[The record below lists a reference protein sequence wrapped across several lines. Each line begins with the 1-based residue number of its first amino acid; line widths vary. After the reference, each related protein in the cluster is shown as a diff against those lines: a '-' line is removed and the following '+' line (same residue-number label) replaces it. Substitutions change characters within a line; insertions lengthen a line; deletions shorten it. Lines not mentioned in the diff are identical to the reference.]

1 MKKSLDLSTYKWPE
15 AGDADTAFPAYGTP
29 PELVQEASRRNPA
42 KGMEKFRELFFR
54 GGRFRL
60 KKGVKGT
67 WKEKAFLYARAM
79 MGSREPKHE
88 HKELVCGMI
97 FEECLKL

>member
-54 GGRFRL
+54 GA
-60 KKGVKGT
+60 VS
-67 WKEKAFLYARAM
+67 
-79 MGSREPKHE
+79 GSRKAS
-88 HKELVCGMI
+88 KELGR
-97 FEECLKL
+97 KKRSSTPGQ